1 MAGIGV
7 RKTGDWALARQVL
20 RALPRDLATASRKAL
35 LQQAHALRGEI
46 VQGLTDQAPG
56 GAPLAPPSPLTL
68 AARRLQ
74 GFSGTKS
81 LIVRG
86 DLRNSVQV
94 VVVGDQV
101 FVGISRTARGA
112 DGQTLVDVARVQEY
126 GSDPIVIP
134 ITPAMRRYL
143 AALFREAGK
152 EESSG
157 SGSGSGVVVVQVPAR
172 PFLRPAFDKFKVG
185 AERRFLERV
194 ASLLPRRGG

>member
-7 RKTGDWALARQVL
+7 RKTGDWARARQVL
-20 RALPRDLATASRKAL
+20 RALPRDLAAASRKAM
-35 LQQAHALRGEI
+35 LQQAHALRGQI

-86 DLRNSVQV
+86 DLRNSIQV
-94 VVVGDQV
+94 LSVGDQV
-101 FVGISRTARGA
+101 FVGVSRTARTA
-112 DGQTLVDVARVQEY
+112 DGQSLVDVAQTQEY

-134 ITPAMRRYL
+134 ITPAMRRFL

-152 EESSG
+152 EKHRG
-157 SGSGSGVVVVQVPAR
+157 TGAGVVVVQIPAR
-172 PFLRPAFDKFKVG
+172 PFLRPTFDRFKVG
-185 AERRFLERV
+185 AERRFLEAV
-194 ASLLPRRGG
+194 ANLLPNRGR